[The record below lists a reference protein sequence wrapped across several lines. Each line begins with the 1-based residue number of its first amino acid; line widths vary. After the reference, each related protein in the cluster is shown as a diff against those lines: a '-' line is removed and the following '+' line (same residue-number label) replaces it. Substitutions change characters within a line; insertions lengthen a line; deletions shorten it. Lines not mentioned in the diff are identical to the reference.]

1 MLVFGITTGLVPL
14 SGSIEQLTL
23 LRFVGGL
30 GIGGVVPNAIA
41 LMAEFA
47 PKKRRA
53 LMITIMFSGVSIG
66 AALPGLVDLLTPPEF
81 GWKESFVL
89 GGVVPVLLAVL
100 CVFALPESLKFLVL
114 KGRLKKG
121 QNVLRRVDK
130 HAAWS
135 EVSRASQQETA
146 STSTSQQ
153 KKATLSNLRE
163 LFASGQRGTTLALWG
178 AFFAFFLA
186 FFFLST
192 WTPIL
197 LNTLGVAPQYATAA
211 QTTFQA
217 GGVIGGIALAS
228 FIDRRG
234 PKPIVVLFLI
244 AVPLV
249 ASVGYISAISVGWLI
264 AIEFAAGACVL
275 GLSFGL
281 TALSGTVF
289 PTRMRSTGSGLALGV
304 GSIGSICGAVV
315 GGTMLAAGID
325 VRHMF
330 VLVAATLLLGALATW
345 SLLRSLRRTKRESLL
360 ASPMS
365 DSVDHAAL

>member
-14 SGSIEQLTL
+14 SGSLEQLTL
-23 LRFVGGL
+23 LRFIGGL
-30 GIGGVVPNAIA
+30 GIGGVTPNAIS

-53 LMITIMFSGVSIG
+53 LMITIMFSGISVG
-66 AALPGLVDLLTPPEF
+66 GALPGLVDLLTPPEF
-81 GWKESFVL
+81 GWRESFVL
-89 GGVVPVLLAVL
+89 GGVVPIVLAVL
-100 CVFALPESLKFLVL
+100 CAFALPESLKFLVV
-114 KGRLKKG
+114 KGRLKRA
-121 QNVLRRVDK
+121 QNVLKRVDK
-130 HAAWS
+130 HASWAEIANGS
-135 EVSRASQQETA
+135 PQATA
-146 STSTSQQ
+146 FTPEQS
-153 KKATLSNLRE
+153 KATSSNLRA
-163 LFASGQRGTTLALWG
+163 LFASGQRGATFALWG

-186 FFFLST
+186 FYFLST

-197 LNTLGVAPQYATAA
+197 LNTLGVASQYATAA

-234 PKPIVVLFLI
+234 PKPIVILFLI

-289 PTRMRSTGSGLALGV
+289 PTRMRSTGSGWALGV
-304 GSIGSICGAVV
+304 GRVGSICGALV

-330 VLVAATLLLGALATW
+330 VLVAATLLIGAVATW
-345 SLLRSLRRTKRESLL
+345 LLLRSLRRTKREEAL
-360 ASPMS
+360 ALPVGG
-365 DSVDHAAL
+365 SVDHAGL